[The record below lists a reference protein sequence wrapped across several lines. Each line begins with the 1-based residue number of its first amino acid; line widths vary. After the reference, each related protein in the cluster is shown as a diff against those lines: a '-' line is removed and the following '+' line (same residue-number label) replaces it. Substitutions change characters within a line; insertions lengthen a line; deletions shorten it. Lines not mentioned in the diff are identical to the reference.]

1 MEVFYPKC
9 VSHHCKKGYRKK
21 IELHARTYQ
30 GRIAL
35 LPRVRGHNDHR
46 LLVPSYRSSIFISRR
61 TLNRVHLGSQRAA
74 SLSTKSKRSF
84 GNLKNGSGQ
93 LSCLGSSKASR
104 WKPSTLGAVSH
115 HCHDGNMK
123 RKIAL
128 YVRTKVELAK
138 LSGVV
143 GHDDDLL
150 TPFPSSVG
158 SYQDTEDSMLN
169 APW

>member
-1 MEVFYPKC
+1 
-9 VSHHCKKGYRKK
+9 
-21 IELHARTYQ
+21 
-30 GRIAL
+30 
-35 LPRVRGHNDHR
+35 
-46 LLVPSYRSSIFISRR
+46 
-61 TLNRVHLGSQRAA
+61 
-74 SLSTKSKRSF
+74 
-84 GNLKNGSGQ
+84 
-93 LSCLGSSKASR
+93 
-104 WKPSTLGAVSH
+104 
-115 HCHDGNMK
+115 MK

-143 GHDDDLL
+143 GHDDNLL